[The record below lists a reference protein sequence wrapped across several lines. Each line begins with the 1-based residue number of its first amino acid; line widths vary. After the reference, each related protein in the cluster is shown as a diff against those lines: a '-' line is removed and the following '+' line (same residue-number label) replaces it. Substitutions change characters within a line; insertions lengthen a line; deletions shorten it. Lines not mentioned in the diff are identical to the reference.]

1 MSQSRPDAQRLI
13 NNIMNYNN
21 DINCRKA
28 WPDFNPS
35 VTLGIKKYI
44 SDYDFVTV
52 PQLSALTNIDAG
64 WNTRIQ
70 DFNFIN
76 HRNNQI
82 VSNNKNKIHTYHKV
96 VKSYNKNIFKTPTP
110 TPKQG
115 TIKAF
120 FAKA

>member
-1 MSQSRPDAQRLI
+1 MTQYIADPQRLI

-21 DINCRKA
+21 DNNCRKA
-28 WPDFNPS
+28 WPDFNIDFTMDVEDKINNFNFT
-35 VTLGIKKYI
+35 VTENQLIGLINVDAEWNRRIK
-44 SDYDFVTV
+44 
-52 PQLSALTNIDAG
+52 
-64 WNTRIQ
+64 

-96 VKSYNKNIFKTPTP
+96 VKSYNKKIFKTP